1 MTAPTINTTT
11 AVARYTA
18 SIPISTATT
27 NENILGNNASS
38 GKEILVTSCIIHNVD
53 GSAAA
58 TFQLKKYDQDGTPMN
73 SDVGLAQAAIGAD
86 VVAGSSLG
94 GYHNISVAAQN
105 SFVAVDAT
113 MNFTL
118 KENESL
124 VFQASAANDLDVW
137 ISYTVLG

>member
-1 MTAPTINTTT
+1 MAAPTLNGSTPI
-11 AVARYTA
+11 ARYTA
-18 SIPISTATT
+18 SIPVSTATT
-27 NENILGNNASS
+27 NENILGNTASS
-38 GKEILVTSCIIHNVD
+38 NKEILVTSCIVHNSD
-53 GSAAA
+53 GSNDA

-105 SFVAVDAT
+105 SFVAIDAT

-137 ISYTVLG
+137 VNYTVLG